1 MRRTGA
7 LAAIAAAQAWALV
20 LAPGAARA
28 ADVGSL
34 GGAPLKLDATD
45 TSIVAQHFDYRSC
58 SLPVLQQSGAYVNQ
72 SLPCEKPQDS
82 GWGQWLNRL
91 NAALRWENWTVGLRL
106 DSVVYWRRPYEQN
119 PNYNSLP
126 VGGAYGQNAVAVD
139 NESRYTSSIYPAKLW
154 ATYTAPGIEITA
166 GDSYVQFGHGLTLS
180 MRKIDEL
187 GIDTTV
193 RGGKIQ
199 LTKDP
204 VQLTF
209 VAGFGNPSRVDEA
222 TGRSLFPTHD
232 PVMTDVVMPV
242 FGSDRIIGGE
252 IQEGR
257 GLPVVLATHAVQFT
271 RCAPYHYDSQGHIV
285 TDFFSDPSDV
295 AFGTCNDADTRAW
308 LSSLPTIP
316 PTINAHTI
324 TLAGQSVELPDLWG
338 HGKLYVEG
346 AVQQSQHEL
355 AAQNLTPNG
364 NALYGALSVDF
375 GPETTTVEL
384 KSNRNFYAVPA
395 SVNTTVAPEFNVV
408 TYTFIPPAESMNM
421 LDTEFGN
428 FNACIN
434 AVRLKEDV
442 NLTDHLMA
450 YAQGIYAYSQSE
462 QLNGGCDAMG
472 HTVSTFPSNQVEDR
486 VYDGLTGLEYYFDD
500 NASHIYFSTG
510 ARKDDRASGQWY
522 YDEAHA
528 EYSIAKYVG
537 GPWSVEMQGW
547 HRLRREANQNADPVT
562 LVERWWNE
570 GENYVAV
577 KLAPKWVFSQG
588 FEYTTLQGQPLT
600 YFNGSVLYR
609 FAAGSNVRLFVG
621 QQRGAFRCASGVCR
635 YFPPFEGARAELT
648 LRF

>member
-7 LAAIAAAQAWALV
+7 LAALAAIAAAWAL
-20 LAPGAARA
+20 APRTASA

-34 GGAPLKLDATD
+34 GGSPLTLDATD

-58 SLPVLQQSGAYVNQ
+58 SLPVQQPSGAFANQ

-91 NAALRWENWTVGLRL
+91 NAALRWQNWTVGLRL
-106 DSVVYWRRPYEQN
+106 DSVVYWRRPVDN
-119 PNYNSLP
+119 PNFASLP
-126 VGGAYGQNAVAVD
+126 SGGAYGQSAVSAD
-139 NESRYTSSIYPAKLW
+139 NESRYTNSVYPAKLW

-166 GDSYVQFGHGLTLS
+166 GDAYVQFGHGLTLS

-199 LTKDP
+199 YTKDP
-204 VQLTF
+204 MQVTL

-232 PVMTDVVMPV
+232 PVGQDIVMPV
-242 FGSDRIIGGE
+242 FGSDHILGGE
-252 IQEGR
+252 IQMGR
-257 GLPVVLATHAVQFT
+257 GLPVVLASHVAGFT
-271 RCAPYHYDSQGHIV
+271 RCAPYHYDAQGRIV
-285 TDFFSDPSDV
+285 TDFFSDPGSV
-295 AFGTCNDADTRAW
+295 TFGTCNDSDTRTW
-308 LSSLPTIP
+308 LSSLPTSP
-316 PTINAHTI
+316 PTVNAHTI
-324 TLAGQSVELPDLWG
+324 TMGGQSVEVPSLWG
-338 HGKLYVEG
+338 HGKLYVEA
-346 AVQQSQHEL
+346 AVQQANHYL
-355 AAQNLTPNG
+355 AAQNVNPNG

-375 GPETTTVEL
+375 GPETTTVEV
-384 KSNRNFYAVPA
+384 KSNRNFYSVPA
-395 SVNTTVAPEFNVV
+395 AVNTTTAPEFNVV
-408 TYTFIPPAESMNM
+408 TYTFVPPAETYTM
-421 LDTEFGN
+421 LDTEFGF
-428 FNACIN
+428 FNACVN

-442 NLTDHLMA
+442 NVTEHLMA
-450 YAQGIYAYSQSE
+450 YGQGVYAYTQSE
-462 QLNGGCDAMG
+462 QVNGGCDAMG
-472 HTVSTFPSNQVEDR
+472 HTVSTFPAAQVEDR
-486 VYDGLTGLEYYFDD
+486 VYDGLTGLEYYFDE
-500 NASHIYFSTG
+500 NASHIYFSMG
-510 ARKDDRASGQWY
+510 ARKDDRASGPWY

-528 EYSIAKYVG
+528 EYSIAKYLT
-537 GPWSVEMQGW
+537 GPWSVEVQGR
-547 HRLRREANQNADPVT
+547 HRLRRESNQNADPLT
-562 LVERWWNE
+562 LIEKWWTE

-609 FAAGSNVRLFVG
+609 FAAGSNLRLFVG

-635 YFPPFEGARAELT
+635 FFPPFEGARAELT